1 MCGTE
6 AGTEA
11 GTLDSIR
18 SVCGTSDVGSVDSL
32 SLDVAAFAGSELLSA
47 VPEDPEDPSSM
58 HQGPDSINGAVT
70 PATTTATT
78 ASDDGMRGFGSE
90 QDLLALE
97 DGVTHHEEE
106 MPPQLE
112 VELMRG
118 RPAEIQP
125 IPSDADVPRKKQQ
138 GGAGWDDYEEA
149 PTLSELLWSLVPS
162 AQQVEGWVKDPMVAG
177 VVAGVVVA
185 GMVGLGVG
193 LGRRRR

>member
-1 MCGTE
+1 MC
-6 AGTEA
+6 GTEA

-18 SVCGTSDVGSVDSL
+18 SVCGTSDVGSVDSM
-32 SLDVAAFAGSELLSA
+32 SLDVAAFAGSEMLTV

-90 QDLLALE
+90 QDLVAL
-97 DGVTHHEEE
+97 DGETHDVDGE
-106 MPPQLE
+106 MLGLPMQLE
-112 VELMRG
+112 VERVDRVAR

-125 IPSDADVPRKKQQ
+125 AGDEVPRYKQR
-138 GGAGWDDYEEA
+138 AVAEWEEEP

-162 AQQVEGWVKDPMVAG
+162 AQQIEGWAKDPVVAS
-177 VVAGVVVA
+177 VVAGVAVA
-185 GMVGLGVG
+185 GVAVVGLMAFS
-193 LGRRRR
+193 RKK